1 MTEDLSE
8 NYARAYGGRLGFGK
22 SPALILIDL
31 VRAYFDRDCDLW
43 ADCDDALA
51 SAIRLR
57 DAARDAGV
65 PVIYSNVVYHPK
77 ALNGGRFYQKALP
90 LRHFLQGSK
99 WANWAPGL
107 TPNED
112 ELTVSKQYASVFFG
126 TSLSSTLTA
135 WGIDTVILTGVSTS
149 GCVRASCVD
158 ANSHGF
164 IPIIPREAV
173 GDRHPAPHEANLF
186 DMNAKYGDV
195 VSEAETLAYLAEYKE
210 LS

>member
-1 MTEDLSE
+1 MSEDLGE

-22 SPALILIDL
+22 KPALILIDL
-31 VRAYFDRDCDLW
+31 VLAYFDKDCDLW
-43 ADCDDALA
+43 ADCDDALL

-57 DAARDAGV
+57 DAAREAGL
-65 PVIYSNVVYHPK
+65 PIIYTNVVYHPK
-77 ALNGGRFYQKALP
+77 ALDGGRFFQKALP
-90 LRHFLQGSK
+90 LRYFLRGSP
-99 WANWAPGL
+99 WGEWAPGL

-112 ELTVSKQYASVFFG
+112 ELVISKQYASVFFG
-126 TSLSSTLTA
+126 TSLSSTLTTM
-135 WGIDTVILTGVSTS
+135 GVDTVILTGVSTS

-195 VSEAETLAYLAEYKE
+195 VSEKETLDYIAGLKT
-210 LS
+210 

>member
-1 MTEDLSE
+1 MTEDLGD

-22 SPALILIDL
+22 KPALILIDL

-43 ADCDDALA
+43 ADCDAALA

-57 DAARDAGV
+57 DAARAAHV
-65 PVIYSNVVYHPK
+65 PVIYTNVVYHPK
-77 ALNGGRFYQKALP
+77 ALDGGRFYQKALP
-90 LRHFLQGSK
+90 LRHFLKGSR
-99 WANWAPGL
+99 WGDWAPGL
-107 TPNED
+107 TPSED
-112 ELTVSKQYASVFFG
+112 ELVISKQYASVFFG
-126 TSLSSTLTA
+126 TSLASTLTT
-135 WGIDTVILTGVSTS
+135 WGVDTVILTGVSTS

-173 GDRHPAPHEANLF
+173 GDRHPAPHDANLF

-195 VSEAETLAYLAEYKE
+195 VSEAETLAYLAAQKD
-210 LS
+210 

>member
-1 MTEDLSE
+1 MTEDLGE

-22 SPALILIDL
+22 KPALILIDL
-31 VRAYFDRDCDLW
+31 VKAYFDRDCDLW

-57 DAARDAGV
+57 DAARAAGV
-65 PVIYSNVVYHPK
+65 PVIYTNVVYHPH
-77 ALNGGRFYQKALP
+77 AIDGGRFFQKALP
-90 LRHFLQGSK
+90 LRHFLRGSH
-99 WANWAPGL
+99 WGDWAPGL
-107 TPNED
+107 VPSDD
-112 ELTVSKQYASVFFG
+112 ELVISKQYASVFFG
-126 TSLSSTLTA
+126 TSLSSTLTT

-195 VSEAETLAYLAEYKE
+195 VSEAETLNYLAGFKA
-210 LS
+210 

>member
-1 MTEDLSE
+1 MTDDLGE
-8 NYARAYGGRLGFGK
+8 NYARAYGGKLGFGTR
-22 SPALILIDL
+22 PALILIDL
-31 VRAYFDRDCDLW
+31 VLGYFDRDCDLW
-43 ADCDDALA
+43 ADCDAALA

-57 DAARDAGV
+57 DAARAAGV
-65 PVIYSNVVYHPK
+65 PVIYTNVVYHPK
-77 ALNGGRFYQKALP
+77 ALDGGRFYQKALP
-90 LRHFLQGSK
+90 LRHFLRGSK
-99 WANWAPGL
+99 WGEWAPGL
-107 TPNED
+107 TPSDNE
-112 ELTVSKQYASVFFG
+112 LVISKQYASVFFG
-126 TSLSSTLTA
+126 TSLASTLTT

-195 VSEAETLAYLAEYKE
+195 VSEAETLTYLAGMTP
-210 LS
+210 

>member
-1 MTEDLSE
+1 MSDDLTE
-8 NYARAYGGRLGFGK
+8 NYARAFGGKLGFGK
-22 SPALILIDL
+22 KPALILIDL
-31 VRAYFDRDCDLW
+31 VLAYFHPDCDLF

-57 DAARDAGV
+57 DAAREAGV
-65 PVIYSNVVYHPK
+65 PVIYTNVVYHPK
-77 ALNGGRFYQKALP
+77 ALDGGRFYQKSLP

-99 WANWAPGL
+99 WGEWAPGL

-112 ELTVSKQYASVFFG
+112 ELVISKQYASAFFG
-126 TSLSSTLTA
+126 TSLASTLTT
-135 WGIDTVILTGVSTS
+135 WGVDTVILTGVSTS

-164 IPIIPREAV
+164 IPIIPREAC

-195 VSEAETLAYLAEYKE
+195 VSEAETLAYLASQKD
-210 LS
+210 

>member
-1 MTEDLSE
+1 MTDDLGE
-8 NYARAYGGRLGFGK
+8 NYARAYGGKLGFGTR
-22 SPALILIDL
+22 PALILIDL
-31 VRAYFDRDCDLW
+31 VLGYFDRDCDLW
-43 ADCDDALA
+43 ADCDAALA

-57 DAARDAGV
+57 DAARAAGV
-65 PVIYSNVVYHPK
+65 PVIYTNVVYHPK
-77 ALNGGRFYQKALP
+77 ALDGGRFYQKALP
-90 LRHFLQGSK
+90 LRHFLRGSR
-99 WANWAPGL
+99 WGEWAPGL
-107 TPNED
+107 TPSDD
-112 ELTVSKQYASVFFG
+112 ELVISKQYASVFFG
-126 TSLSSTLTA
+126 TSLASTLTT

-195 VSEAETLAYLAEYKE
+195 VSEAETLTYLAGMTP
-210 LS
+210 

>member
-1 MTEDLSE
+1 MSEDLGE

-22 SPALILIDL
+22 KPALILIDL
-31 VRAYFDRDCDLW
+31 VRAYFDKDCDLW
-43 ADCDDALA
+43 ADCDDALL

-57 DAARDAGV
+57 DAAREAGL
-65 PVIYSNVVYHPK
+65 PIIYTNVVYHPK
-77 ALNGGRFYQKALP
+77 ALDGGRFFQKALP
-90 LRHFLQGSK
+90 LRHFLRGSP
-99 WANWAPGL
+99 WGEWAPGL

-112 ELTVSKQYASVFFG
+112 ELVISKQYASVFFG
-126 TSLSSTLTA
+126 TSLSSTLTTM
-135 WGIDTVILTGVSTS
+135 GVDTVILTGVSTS

-195 VSEAETLAYLAEYKE
+195 VSEKETLDYIAGLRT
-210 LS
+210 

>member
-1 MTEDLSE
+1 MTDDLSA

-22 SPALILIDL
+22 KPALVLIDL

-43 ADCDDALA
+43 ADCDAALA
-51 SAIRLR
+51 SALRLR
-57 DAARDAGV
+57 AAARAAGV
-65 PVIYSNVVYHPK
+65 PVILTNVVYHPM
-77 ALNGGRFYQKALP
+77 ALDGGRFYQKALP
-90 LRHFLQGSK
+90 LRHFLKGSP
-99 WANWAPGL
+99 WGDWAPGL
-107 TPNED
+107 APEPD
-112 ELTVSKQYASVFFG
+112 ELVISKQYASVFFG
-126 TSLSSTLTA
+126 TSLASTLTT
-135 WGIDTVILTGVSTS
+135 WGVDTVILTGVSTS

-195 VSEAETLAYLAEYKE
+195 VSEAETLAYLEG
-210 LS
+210 LNR

>member
-1 MTEDLSE
+1 MSEDLGE

-22 SPALILIDL
+22 KPALILIDL
-31 VRAYFDRDCDLW
+31 VRAYFDKDCDLW
-43 ADCDDALA
+43 ADCDPALE

-57 DAARDAGV
+57 DAARAAGL
-65 PVIYSNVVYHPK
+65 PIIYTNVVYHPK
-77 ALNGGRFYQKALP
+77 ALDGGRFFQKALP
-90 LRHFLQGSK
+90 LRHFLRGSK
-99 WANWAPGL
+99 WGEWAPGL

-112 ELTVSKQYASVFFG
+112 ELVISKQYASVFFG
-126 TSLSSTLTA
+126 TSLSSTLTTI
-135 WGIDTVILTGVSTS
+135 GVDTVILTGVSTS

-195 VSEAETLAYLAEYKE
+195 VSEAETLSYIAGIKA
-210 LS
+210 

>member
-1 MTEDLSE
+1 MSEDLGE

-22 SPALILIDL
+22 RPALILIDL
-31 VRAYFDRDCDLW
+31 VLGYFDKECDLW
-43 ADCDDALA
+43 ADCDDALQ

-57 DAARDAGV
+57 DAARAAGI
-65 PVIYSNVVYHPK
+65 PVIYTNVVYHPK
-77 ALNGGRFYQKALP
+77 ALDGGRFFQKALP
-90 LRHFLQGSK
+90 LRHFLRGSK
-99 WANWAPGL
+99 WGEWAPGL
-107 TPNED
+107 TPSED
-112 ELTVSKQYASVFFG
+112 ELVISKQYASVFFG
-126 TSLSSTLTA
+126 TSLASTLTTM
-135 WGIDTVILTGVSTS
+135 GIDTVILTGVSTS

-195 VSEAETLAYLAEYKE
+195 VSEAETLQYLAGAN
-210 LS
+210 S